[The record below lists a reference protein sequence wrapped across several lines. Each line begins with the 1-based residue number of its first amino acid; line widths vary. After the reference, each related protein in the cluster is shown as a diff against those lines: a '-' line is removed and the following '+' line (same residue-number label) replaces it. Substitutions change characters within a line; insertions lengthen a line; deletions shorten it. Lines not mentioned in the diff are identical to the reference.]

1 MHTLITN
8 MPHTLMTPADA
19 VALAASL
26 QREAWDDGD
35 DTQVVAVHCPKGTGL
50 SYVAIL
56 DVDGQVLVK
65 L

>member
-8 MPHTLMTPADA
+8 KPHTLMSPADA
-19 VALAASL
+19 EALAASL

-35 DTQVVAVHCPKGTGL
+35 DSQVVAVHCPKGTGL

-56 DVDGQVLVK
+56 DSDGRVLVK

>member
-8 MPHTLMTPADA
+8 LPHALMTPADA
-19 VALAASL
+19 EALAASL

-35 DTQVVAVHCPKGTGL
+35 DSQVIAVHCPKGTGL

-56 DVDGQVLVK
+56 DGDGRIIIK

>member
-1 MHTLITN
+1 MRTLITN
-8 MPHTLMTPADA
+8 PPHTLMTPADA
-19 VALAASL
+19 EALAASL
-26 QREAWDDGD
+26 QREAWDDGN

-56 DVDGQVLVK
+56 DGDGQVLVK